1 MRFRFNKEIEY
12 FIKNFFVSEKF
23 LLKKRLKRAINND
36 YDQEIGLLG
45 EVVNKK
51 LESIDVGVYRG
62 VYSYQMSKLSSHVHS
77 FEPNPLI
84 YPYLEKNLTSII
96 SNMTLYDMALSDKS
110 EVVDLKIPKRF
121 KVLIKKNY
129 EEAYKLGLATI
140 HKENSLGKNNFSIFK
155 VKAEKLDNIIQ
166 NRKIGFIKIDV
177 EGHEK
182 NVLIGAEQII
192 KKCKPNLLIEIEERH
207 TNDKVQNTINFIND
221 FGYNSFFSDGKNL
234 IETKKLDNFNTKN
247 NFFFIP

>member
-1 MRFRFNKEIEY
+1 MRFKFNKEIEY
-12 FIKNFFVSEKF
+12 FIKNFFISEKF

-36 YDQEIGLLG
+36 YDQEISLLS
-45 EVVNKK
+45 EVVNRK

-62 VYSYQMSKLSSHVHS
+62 VYSYQMSRLSSHVHS

-110 EVVDLKIPKRF
+110 EVVDLKVPKRF

-140 HKENSLGKNNFSIFK
+140 HKENSLGKNNYSIFK
-155 VKAEKLDNIIQ
+155 VKAEKLDNMMQ

-182 NVLIGAEQII
+182 NVLIGSEMII
-192 KKCKPNLLIEIEERH
+192 KKYKPNLLVEIEERH
-207 TNDKVQNTINFIND
+207 TNEKIENIIGFIND
-221 FGYNSFFSDGKNL
+221 FGYKSFFSDGYNL
-234 IETKKLDNFNTKN
+234 IETKKLNNYNQKN
-247 NFFFIP
+247 NYFFIP

>member
-1 MRFRFNKEIEY
+1 MRFKFNKEIEY
-12 FIKNFFVSEKF
+12 FIKNFFISEKF

-36 YDQEIGLLG
+36 YDEEIGLLG

-155 VKAEKLDNIIQ
+155 VKADKLDNIIQ

-182 NVLIGAEQII
+182 NVLIGSEMII
-192 KKCKPNLLIEIEERH
+192 KKYKPNLLVEIEERH
-207 TNDKVQNTINFIND
+207 TNEKIENIIGFIND
-221 FGYNSFFSDGKNL
+221 FGYKSFFSDGYNL
-234 IETKKLDNFNTKN
+234 IETKKLNNYNKKN
-247 NFFFIP
+247 NYFFIP

>member
-62 VYSYQMSKLSSHVHS
+62 VYSYQISKLSSHVHS

-84 YPYLEKNLTSII
+84 YPYLEKNLKKII
-96 SNMTLYDMALSDKS
+96 KNITLYNFALSDKS
-110 EVVDLKIPKRF
+110 EIVNLKIPNRF
-121 KVLIKKNY
+121 KISNKNNY
-129 EEAYKLGLATI
+129 EERFKLGLATI
-140 HKENSLGKNNFSIFK
+140 HNENLLENDKFESYR
-155 VKAEKLDNIIQ
+155 VRAEKLDNLIKKE
-166 NRKIGFIKIDV
+166 NIGFIKIEV

>member
-1 MRFRFNKEIEY
+1 MCNIYKNNLIILSQLEKDQLIYIKEET
-12 FIKNFFVSEKF
+12 NQ
-23 LLKKRLKRAINND
+23 L
-36 YDQEIGLLG
+36 
-45 EVVNKK
+45 K
-51 LESIDVGVYRG
+51 LENRYLTYLRNGTDEAKIGDIINTSFLAITNNYLLNI
-62 VYSYQMSKLSSHVHS
+62 SYN
-77 FEPNPLI
+77 E
-84 YPYLEKNLTSII
+84 
-96 SNMTLYDMALSDKS
+96 
-110 EVVDLKIPKRF
+110 
-121 KVLIKKNY
+121 
-129 EEAYKLGLATI
+129 TI
-140 HKENSLGKNNFSIFK
+140 HNENLLENNKFESYR
-155 VKAEKLDNIIQ
+155 VRAEKLDNLIKKE
-166 NRKIGFIKIDV
+166 NIGFIKIDV